1 MSDRVSQLSE
11 PEQVARHRADAS
23 SPAVERPRV
32 HPLVSIQGHVGNA
45 AVARM
50 IQREGMEEEEPLQG
64 KHDVQRA
71 GEEEEPLQGK
81 HDLQRAGE
89 EEEPLQGKH
98 DLQRAGEE
106 EDPLQGKH
114 DLQRAGEEEEPLQGK
129 RDLQRADDE
138 EELQARHDQRP
149 EVGLEGGQVS
159 AGIQDRINSARGS
172 GSTLDDGVRSQM
184 ESGFGADFSDV
195 RIHRDAEAD
204 SLNRSITAKAFTT
217 GSDIFFRG
225 DVSES
230 DHHTL
235 AHELTHVVQQRS
247 GAVNTGPGMSVGAA
261 DHSSEAEADATA
273 TAVLAGNA
281 QHHADDEHA

>member
-11 PEQVARHRADAS
+11 PEQVARHRADGS

-64 KHDVQRA
+64 KHDLQRT

-81 HDLQRAGE
+81 HDVQRAGE
-89 EEEPLQGKH
+89 
-98 DLQRAGEE
+98 
-106 EDPLQGKH
+106 
-114 DLQRAGEEEEPLQGK
+114 
-129 RDLQRADDE
+129 DE
-138 EELQARHDQRP
+138 ALQAKHDQRP

-172 GSTLDDGVRSQM
+172 GSTLDDGIRSQM

-225 DVSES
+225 DVSEG

-247 GAVNTGPGMSVGAA
+247 GAVSTGPGMSVGAA

-281 QHHADDEHA
+281 QRHADDEHA